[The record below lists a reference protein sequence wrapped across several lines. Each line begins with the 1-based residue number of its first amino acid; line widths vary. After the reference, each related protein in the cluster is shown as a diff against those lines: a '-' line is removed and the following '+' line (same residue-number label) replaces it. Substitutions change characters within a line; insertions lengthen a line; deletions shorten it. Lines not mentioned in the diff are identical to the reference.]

1 MSEKMQLRALVV
13 EDSVGDAYAIGRHLS
28 ESEIADFEITTA
40 VNVDQARNHLVKDTF
55 ELGILDHRLPDGT
68 AEEVLEIAR
77 ELELNMPM
85 IVVTGVNSTGLNI
98 RLMNAGASD
107 YLTKNE
113 LDPINFDRILLNNLL
128 RAERYKSLV
137 ASSTHDAWTGTFSR
151 QYLLTHLTREMALR
165 NRGVEAGTVLFVDLD
180 GLTEVRDLLGRKA
193 HADFLRQIGKSLY
206 SVIRDVDVIGRWS
219 TNQFVVALHGHSD
232 HASTHISER
241 VIKLLLQLA
250 RGVGD
255 VQFTVSVGIAQL
267 HESYENADEWIE
279 KAKEATVDAKAF
291 GGNRYV
297 LVAEV

>member
-13 EDSVGDAYAIGRHLS
+13 EDSQGDAYAISRHLND
-28 ESEIADFEITTA
+28 SEIADFEITTA
-40 VNVDQARNHLVKDTF
+40 VNLAEARDHLAEHTY

-68 AEEVLEIAR
+68 AEEILEIAR
-77 ELELNMPM
+77 ELELSMPM
-85 IVVTGVNSTGLNI
+85 IVVTGVNSTALNI

-128 RAERYKSLV
+128 RAERYKQM
-137 ASSTHDAWTGTFSR
+137 AESSTHDAWTGTFSR
-151 QYLLTHLTREMALR
+151 QYLVTHLTRAMALR
-165 NRGVEAGTVLFVDLD
+165 NRGVEPGTILFIDLD

-206 SVIRDVDVIGRWS
+206 KVIRDVDVIGRWS
-219 TNQFVVALHGHSD
+219 TNQFVVALHDHSD

-241 VIKLLLQLA
+241 VIKSLLQLA

-267 HESYENADEWIE
+267 SDNYETADEWIE
-279 KAKEATVDAKAF
+279 KAKEATVDAKSF